1 MEKQDFG
8 VKTIIKKRKYNKKTR
23 ERLRRRRQ
31 QLQEEFDKE
40 GLNLIAT
47 FRDVINCPPR
57 KVQRDN
63 IERGPKIISNEAVV
77 NKYKIEDLG
86 DHIRVSQQTS
96 PEVVVLK
103 TVYKPPLICLVTP
116 PRSDEE
122 KNCKDLSRP
131 VDKGIITLNTAP
143 KRQGVHFNPGRRVQ
157 NPNVINSRPILMCAT
172 CTVKPKDN
180 FCNSC
185 FERNYFYVSHV
196 PKFEKN
202 PRNHVIRNR
211 EEIELRNRLRDLFG
225 ESDISD

>member
-1 MEKQDFG
+1 MERQDFG
-8 VKTIIKKRKYNKKTR
+8 VKTKNKRRKYNKKTR

-47 FRDVINCPPR
+47 FRDVTNCPPR
-57 KVQRDN
+57 KAQRIN
-63 IERGPKIISNEAVV
+63 IKRGPKIISNEAVV

-86 DHIRVSQQTS
+86 DQIRVTQQTS

-116 PRSDEE
+116 PRSGERIICKNPPPTIE
-122 KNCKDLSRP
+122 KTVNLK
-131 VDKGIITLNTAP
+131 TLP

-157 NPNVINSRPILMCAT
+157 NSTLNSRPILACAT
-172 CTVKPKDN
+172 CAIRPKDN
-180 FCNSC
+180 FCKGC
-185 FERNYFYVSHV
+185 FELNYFYVHRV
-196 PKFEKN
+196 PQLEQESRS
-202 PRNHVIRNR
+202 RN
-211 EEIELRNRLRDLFG
+211 EIELRSKLRDLFG